1 MSLASEMARILLEI
15 SMEVATIP
23 PPKTGLCRAE
33 HRTRLLKAARINR
46 LLEQLRQL
54 AAQGDLQQVGNH
66 LQGIDHRHPAAQVP
80 TACHDR

>member
-54 AAQGDLQQVGNH
+54 AAQALSV
-66 LQGIDHRHPAAQVP
+66 PAAREQEIG
-80 TACHDR
+80 